1 MRQSPSS
8 IQRNGRAHLYD
19 LGKLTNGRGLPSGF
33 GPTAAESIPE
43 MHDGCP
49 NVTKHV
55 VVKVLGN
62 PRKGPYE
69 LQVRSLEELSEW
81 VGRKWDPTGSGS
93 CQLMTAA
100 NFPLTQER
108 FSKPTSSRVPLVV
121 HVRRR
126 GTETE
131 KSEELQRRLVANNES
146 LSVELES
153 VRSSSEELVRR
164 VSELEVALLAKHE
177 ADEREGQS
185 RPFGGSVFLAEWLVL
200 SVIRV
205 LVVGSIPARSGLQAD
220 ENLITGSLRALR
232 SVRERPVLAILVV
245 LAIFTVMVLSVVTGH
260 IAAASTIA
268 AHRGDTEKLI
278 ATQGADI
285 EARLSK
291 NSTAEV
297 IAWREETRQ
306 DLHDYF
312 ERLLNVTEMGF
323 AYLKT
328 DIDNRFEELSPN
340 NSKAGG
346 SMEAA
351 RGDMERHLRFPGA
364 SASSGGADRRTG
376 LRTKAVAG
384 SPEDQLLRD
393 ISP

>member
-1 MRQSPSS
+1 MRRRFETARRIVRSVLTVAERPGQLSCMRQSPSS
-8 IQRNGRAHLYD
+8 IQRNGRANLYG
-19 LGKLTNGRGLPSGF
+19 LGKRTNGRGLSSGS

-126 GTETE
+126 GPEAE
-131 KSEELQRRLVANNES
+131 KSEELQRRFLANNES
-146 LSVELES
+146 LSVELEI
-153 VRSSSEELVRR
+153 VKSSSEELVRR
-164 VSELEVALLAKHE
+164 VSELEVTLLAKHA

-185 RPFGGSVFLAEWLVL
+185 RPFG
-200 SVIRV
+200 
-205 LVVGSIPARSGLQAD
+205 
-220 ENLITGSLRALR
+220 
-232 SVRERPVLAILVV
+232 VRERPVLAILVV

-268 AHRGDTEKLI
+268 AHRGDTAKLI
-278 ATQGADI
+278 AAQGVDI
-285 EARLSK
+285 EARLSE
-291 NSTAEV
+291 NNTAEV

-364 SASSGGADRRTG
+364 SASSGGVDRRTG
-376 LRTKAVAG
+376 LKTKAVAG

>member
-1 MRQSPSS
+1 MRIIPP
-8 IQRNGRAHLYD
+8 
-19 LGKLTNGRGLPSGF
+19 LPLQ
-33 GPTAAESIPE
+33 
-43 MHDGCP
+43 
-49 NVTKHV
+49 
-55 VVKVLGN
+55 VLGN

-185 RPFGGSVFLAEWLVL
+185 RPFGG
-200 SVIRV
+200 
-205 LVVGSIPARSGLQAD
+205 LQAD

-285 EARLSK
+285 EARLSQ

-364 SASSGGADRRTG
+364 SASSGDADRRTG
-376 LRTKAVAG
+376 LKTKAVAG

>member
-1 MRQSPSS
+1 MRIIPP
-8 IQRNGRAHLYD
+8 
-19 LGKLTNGRGLPSGF
+19 LPLQ
-33 GPTAAESIPE
+33 
-43 MHDGCP
+43 
-49 NVTKHV
+49 
-55 VVKVLGN
+55 VLGN

-131 KSEELQRRLVANNES
+131 KSDELQRRLVANNES

-177 ADEREGQS
+177 ADEREGQP
-185 RPFGGSVFLAEWLVL
+185 RPFG
-200 SVIRV
+200 
-205 LVVGSIPARSGLQAD
+205 GLQAD

-278 ATQGADI
+278 AAQGADI

-323 AYLKT
+323 AYL
-328 DIDNRFEELSPN
+328 
-340 NSKAGG
+340 
-346 SMEAA
+346 
-351 RGDMERHLRFPGA
+351 
-364 SASSGGADRRTG
+364 
-376 LRTKAVAG
+376 
-384 SPEDQLLRD
+384 
-393 ISP
+393 